1 MPAARVDADLAVR
14 PGWIAALAV
23 VALVLRGI
31 GLDGGLWL
39 DEIYSLLD
47 SFRPPLAQ
55 IVTVFPR
62 DNHHPLYS
70 VLAHLSLAG
79 LGEAAWTIRLP
90 ALLFGVASVPM
101 LYLLGGAVTTRR
113 EALAAAALLAVSYHH
128 VWFSQN
134 ARGYTALAF
143 FTLLATWS
151 LLRGLDTR
159 RRRHLAG
166 YALAIALGAY
176 VHLTMVFVAVG
187 HAAVVAAR
195 NLARDRAGRRWR
207 DGSWPWL
214 ALGLAALL
222 TLVLYAP
229 VLAQVQHYFVRQ
241 PTEMKGISTPAWAAA
256 EGIRVLMQGVG
267 AGTGLLAAAV
277 VAAAALLF
285 VAGIAS
291 YARSAPLALALF
303 VVPAAAIVAGALV
316 ARGTMYPRFFF
327 ALIGFGLL
335 IGVRGVTVA
344 ATALARRF
352 APRHPSI
359 NGPRLAALAL
369 VIAGALSLASLVF
382 NYRYPKQDFAG
393 ARDWIVAHRGA
404 DEPVATLGAARTP
417 YQRWLAMPW
426 QPVGSEQE
434 LAALRAGAARTWAVY
449 TMPRYLALAAPGL
462 WQAVRR
468 DCATARVFR
477 GTVGD
482 GDVVVCTFDRSV
494 AKDPAEAPR

>member
-1 MPAARVDADLAVR
+1 MPAAHVDADLAVR
-14 PGWIAALAV
+14 PGWIAVLAV
-23 VALVLRGI
+23 VALALRI
-31 GLDGGLWL
+31 VGLDGGLWI

-101 LYLLGGAVTTRR
+101 LYLLGAAVTTRR

-143 FTLLATWS
+143 FTLLSTWL
-151 LLRGLDTR
+151 LLRGLDGR
-159 RRRHLAG
+159 RARHLVG

-176 VHLTMVFVAVG
+176 VHLTMVFVAIG

-195 NLARDRAGRRWR
+195 NLVRDPRGRRGR
-207 DGSWPWL
+207 DGAWPWL
-214 ALGLAALL
+214 AFGLAALL
-222 TLVLYAP
+222 TLALYGP
-229 VLAQVQHYFVRQ
+229 VIAQVQHYFVRQ
-241 PTEMKGISTPAWAAA
+241 PTGMKGISTPTWAAS
-256 EGIRVLMQGVG
+256 EGIRVLMQGLG
-267 AGTGLLAAAV
+267 AGTGLFAAAV
-277 VAAAALLF
+277 VATAGLLF
-285 VAGIAS
+285 VAGVAS
-291 YARSAPLALALF
+291 YARTAPLALALF
-303 VVPAAAIVAGALV
+303 VAPVFAIVAGALV

-327 ALIGFGLL
+327 ALIGFGVLL
-335 IGVRGVTVA
+335 GVRGTMVVA
-344 ATALARRF
+344 RRAARRF
-352 APRHPSI
+352 AAGHAATV
-359 NGPRLAALAL
+359 GTRLAAVAL
-369 VIAGALSLASLVF
+369 AGAGLLSLASLAF

-393 ARDWIVAHRGA
+393 ARDWIVAHRSP

-426 QPVGSEQE
+426 QPVGSEPE
-434 LAALRAGAARTWAVY
+434 LAALRAGAERTWIVY
-449 TMPRYLALAAPGL
+449 TMPRYLAIAAPEL
-462 WQAVRR
+462 WQAIRR
-468 DCATARVFR
+468 DCATERVFR

-482 GDVVVCTFDRSV
+482 GDIVVCTFGKR
-494 AKDPAEAPR
+494 AARPPAEAPR